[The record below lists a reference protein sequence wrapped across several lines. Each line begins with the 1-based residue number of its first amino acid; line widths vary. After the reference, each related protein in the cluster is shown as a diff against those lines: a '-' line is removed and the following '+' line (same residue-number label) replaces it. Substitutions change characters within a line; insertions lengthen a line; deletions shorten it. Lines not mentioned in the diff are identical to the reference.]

1 MVTIKY
7 NNVYLNDYFTIA
19 SPDEEKGA
27 IKNANMYIKDYFY
40 GEKTAEKAEG
50 KMQRVALNNLKGKDD
65 VDVIIG
71 GELANQ
77 LGIMHNTLKDYD
89 TSFLGV
95 YSACASFIESLIIGA
110 NMISSKAIKKAGI
123 LTSSHILT
131 SERQFRFPNEYGS
144 LKSCYT
150 TVTITAAI
158 AALISSKSSKRKLV
172 AATIGSVTDYNVT
185 DVANMGAIMAP
196 AAAKTIF
203 NHLNNRKMN
212 IDDFDVILTGD
223 LGSLGLDLL
232 NIVLH
237 DEYGI
242 DANDKVT
249 DAGSLIY
256 ECSQHK
262 YMGGSGPTVI
272 PYVFF
277 NKILKSKNYKR
288 ILLVGTGA
296 LHSPTMVN
304 QKNSIPSIAHAIEI
318 EVE

>member
-1 MVTIKY
+1 
-7 NNVYLNDYFTIA
+7 
-19 SPDEEKGA
+19 
-27 IKNANMYIKDYFY
+27 
-40 GEKTAEKAEG
+40 
-50 KMQRVALNNLKGKDD
+50 
-65 VDVIIG
+65 
-71 GELANQ
+71 
-77 LGIMHNTLKDYD
+77 
-89 TSFLGV
+89 
-95 YSACASFIESLIIGA
+95 
-110 NMISSKAIKKAGI
+110 
-123 LTSSHILT
+123 
-131 SERQFRFPNEYGS
+131 
-144 LKSCYT
+144 
-150 TVTITAAI
+150 
-158 AALISSKSSKRKLV
+158 
-172 AATIGSVTDYNVT
+172 
-185 DVANMGAIMAP
+185 MAP

-232 NIVLH
+232 NIILH